1 MQVQYITDEQSRRTG
16 VLLDVAVYQRL
27 INQRPVDPDLLTEMS
42 RAEFEALAVSR
53 LALAAQAR
61 LDSLLNLQQE
71 GLLGEEEIREL
82 DELLAQVDQLT
93 LLKTRARYTLSQVG
107 EDA

>member
-1 MQVQYITDEQSRRTG
+1 MQVQYVTDEHGQRTG

-27 INQRPVDPDLLTEMS
+27 INQRSVDPDLLTEMS
-42 RAEFEALAVSR
+42 RAELKALAVSR

-61 LDSLLNLQQE
+61 LEELLALQQE
-71 GLLGEEEIREL
+71 GILDEGEIREL

-93 LLKTRARYTLSQVG
+93 LLKTRARYTLSQIG
-107 EDA
+107 EAV